1 MDTGYY
7 DFREVA
13 THAVR
18 RAFATA
24 VQNKGARL
32 WPCPHRPRL
41 VALWLWLVYWHQ
53 IRSGGVCCGSFEPS
67 PLPFVSVANAQAT
80 TAAPLPDGVRQWP
93 EVALALCA
101 SAVACGVVLV
111 TCALIAETAGRRVLW
126 LLRAH
131 AAARRL
137 CYQCTSC
144 KHNALARRR
153 AAVACTRCPLRG
165 APPPWGGACSSP
177 SGEGLSFP

>member
-1 MDTGYY
+1 MISGS
-7 DFREVA
+7 A

-18 RAFATA
+18 RALATA
-24 VQNKGARL
+24 VRNKGARL

-41 VALWLWLVYWHQ
+41 VALWLWLVYWHH
-53 IRSGGVCCGSFEPS
+53 IRSGGVCGGSFEPS

-126 LLRAH
+126 LLGAH

-144 KHNALARRR
+144 QHNALARRR
-153 AAVACTRCPLRG
+153 AAVACTSCPLRG
-165 APPPWGGACSSP
+165 GALPLGGACSPP
-177 SGEGLSFP
+177 SGDGLSFP